1 MKIKE
6 PKGGLAAMTNFNLI
20 YEMICETKS
29 CVIEEWEEETETR
42 YGLIRFYSHK
52 TRKSYQML
60 WENDIIIEFEEVS

>member
-1 MKIKE
+1 MKNKE
-6 PKGGLAAMTNFNLI
+6 SKGGLSAMTNFNLF
-20 YEMICETKS
+20 YDMICETKS

-52 TRKSYQML
+52 TGKSYQML